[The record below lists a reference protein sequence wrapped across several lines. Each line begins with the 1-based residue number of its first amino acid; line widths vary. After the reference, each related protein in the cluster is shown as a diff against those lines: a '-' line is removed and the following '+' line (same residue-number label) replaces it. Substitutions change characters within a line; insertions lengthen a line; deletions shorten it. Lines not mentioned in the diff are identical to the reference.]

1 MKTKSRHNT
10 KKQKRKQ
17 EDREGQE
24 QRRLKP
30 GELLQVVG
38 KKRKADN
45 IVTEDAKQKQTK
57 KINNPQPT
65 PTTASKKRKML
76 SPMQWASYHHSEKS
90 IQKNGD
96 VIPPKMANGVVTTT
110 TPSTARKTKTEIK
123 LTPSRTISTTTTI
136 SDQMESTDSPD
147 FLCSP
152 MQSSQAKVGRYI
164 SLDCEM
170 VGCGQPPPNER
181 SQLARVSIVNFHGHV
196 ILDTFVRPL
205 EPVTDWRTAI
215 SGVRPSDMATAIP
228 FDSAREQ
235 VRELLRGRILVG
247 HSVHN
252 DLTVL
257 GLNHPRRDIRDT
269 AKFSVL
275 REKYGCGRTP
285 ALRVLSLEILGLEIQ
300 KGEHSSTTDARVC
313 MLIYKRFRTEFEN
326 EIVKLFGKAKPAIY
340 PPPEPTLGL
349 LIPIVKEKVNR
360 RVSGQEVARGDYENG
375 DGIGDMA
382 EVDSS
387 EHENGVGVGDDGQ
400 VRVGKIPG
408 SRGKKKNKK
417 KKKKGKYR

>member
-1 MKTKSRHNT
+1 M
-10 KKQKRKQ
+10 
-17 EDREGQE
+17 
-24 QRRLKP
+24 
-30 GELLQVVG
+30 G

-45 IVTEDAKQKQTK
+45 IVTEDAKKKQTE
-57 KINNPQPT
+57 KINHRQPT

-76 SPMQWASYHHSEKS
+76 SPMQGASYHDSSKKS

-96 VIPPKMANGVVTTT
+96 VIPPKITNGVVTTT
-110 TPSTARKTKTEIK
+110 NTTTARKTKTEIK
-123 LTPSRTISTTTTI
+123 PTSSRTTSTTTAI
-136 SDQMESTDSPD
+136 SDQMKSADSPD
-147 FLCSP
+147 SLSSP
-152 MQSSQAKVGRYI
+152 MQFSQSKVGRYL

-170 VGCGQPPPNER
+170 VGCGQPPPHER

-196 ILDTFVRPL
+196 ILDTFVRPP

-235 VRELLRGRILVG
+235 VRALLRGRILVG

-257 GLNHPRRDIRDT
+257 GLKHPRRDIRDT

-326 EIVKLFGKAKPAIY
+326 EIVKLFGKAKPAIH
-340 PPPEPTLGL
+340 PPPEPTLGP
-349 LIPIVKEKVNR
+349 LIPIVKEKGNQR
-360 RVSGQEVARGDYENG
+360 ITGEEVARGDYEHE
-375 DGIGDMA
+375 DGNWDMA
-382 EVDSS
+382 EVESI
-387 EHENGVGVGDDGQ
+387 EHEDGDDGQ
-400 VRVGKIPG
+400 VKVGKIQG
-408 SRGKKKNKK
+408 SGGKKKNKK